1 MLRNEERKCLCL
13 FSVSF
18 KLHFLCN
25 PDLSP
30 PQHHGARLFTIVV
43 LSKSRKVKNSA
54 VRATQPSGA
63 ATPRNSDAHKS
74 ASLFRRL
81 SVSFRSASGQDPKAA
96 KYAVLTPG
104 HAGFP
109 NRAKRSEGS
118 NSAPIR
124 NAPCFAV

>member
-43 LSKSRKVKNSA
+43 LSKSRKAKNSA
-54 VRATQPSGA
+54 VRAAQPSGA
-63 ATPRNSDAHKS
+63 ATPRNSDAHE
-74 ASLFRRL
+74 RI
-81 SVSFRSASGQDPKAA
+81 
-96 KYAVLTPG
+96 AVPQAFCVLWEHT
-104 HAGFP
+104 
-109 NRAKRSEGS
+109 
-118 NSAPIR
+118 
-124 NAPCFAV
+124 